1 MYVTTQADIDL
12 EDFMDD
18 FIYMLKQKRHLREK
32 VFSSLEG
39 MLHPSVEKT
48 IAIVDSDTRCHN
60 LQKIM
65 HNYWKLTSEEDELIS
80 KIADRF

>member
-1 MYVTTQADIDL
+1 MYVTVETDIDL
-12 EDFMDD
+12 EYYLDD
-18 FIYMLKQKRHLREK
+18 IIYMLKEKKHLREK

-39 MLHPSVEKT
+39 VLHKSVDKT

-65 HNYWKLTSEEDELIS
+65 HNYWKLTSEEDTIIS
-80 KIADRF
+80 DLADRF